1 MSKKA
6 KSHASSSRAAAGAF
20 GAGSGFGSGAS
31 FSAFGASASPLS
43 YVSEPPDLSSISD
56 ANTVVAF
63 KNLSKKDST
72 TKAKALEDLQ
82 STIASSPA
90 SVEEAVL
97 EAWLAHTVQGQIAA
111 ACGKRIAKHMP
122 KVVGAWLSGLY
133 ENDKSVSLAAQA
145 SFSSVFSTPEK
156 MHNLRKA
163 FQQQILEYC
172 RNVIDK
178 ESSNT
183 LSDERN
189 TSPDDAEAKYSR
201 VIASSIAVIASLLT
215 ELSPEELGK
224 EQSSYEEAM
233 QDGRIWDFSSYSDPA
248 VRRAIHRLLRTCMAK
263 QREAL
268 SAHLSTISKSYL
280 STALNSDQTGSAY
293 EFSETLVALTTIFPT
308 VWTEHYTSKKTPV
321 TKRLR
326 QFLKRGSQGGPTH
339 YWDNVNKIITRLP
352 KEVLPSDSAEAVEIL
367 SAIRSGIISKD
378 EPRSNL
384 GAAYTAYFNVT
395 AALSASFHGE
405 EQQKLLAE
413 MVLPLIL
420 QYIKPS
426 QETATWV
433 VPGPQATKL
442 ISQAL
447 EIPGVPLVLEAQWD
461 QATNVLVEDMKTSL
475 PAQSK
480 DYDASQRQVNEVGQR
495 WAAVA
500 SKLLEKD
507 PPPNIRDL
515 LARSS
520 SQVIKEALE
529 LLNSRNGKPYGA
541 AGVIEALLRSFK
553 SFLFEDPECSELLT
567 SFVTNDLPSLF
578 LSPSSSK
585 LASILRTFSDRP
597 GFEEAWRATLKTCVD
612 EPEPQAKVTA
622 LAQLLS
628 SIDSQS
634 QIAVANSELQ
644 GFILERF
651 RLSIQGAADWSFPN
665 QLLKGSSVLSDDTVD
680 TVLADLTQ
688 SLSVSGK
695 AQNALQGLTNIVQQ
709 NPDLL
714 RRYVP
719 TPEGSALLQKLVSI
733 TENPNDEIAE
743 QATSLENRIKATLSD
758 SNSKEA
764 LKSSIFDVISR
775 GLVQA
780 AADSVSPITLVELAK
795 DLLNDTETVDQE
807 LLDNI
812 VPTYDAWQAAL
823 KPFLDISPHPT
834 FAITNPLGGGV
845 YLVKTGQNP
854 TQVPRD
860 SEGLAPAL
868 RMAAY
873 TARLLAKVPI
883 LEKLSLERQAQL
895 YKHLLL
901 TVQLTNDNVSRATS
915 NDIFNVYN
923 PHTENDVVEVIADIQ
938 ALITTWTSSPAAG
951 WSEDASSE
959 SSFVRAALDSLRESS
974 KGLASE
980 SFYNARAY
988 ASVTSELIEMHGWP
1002 SKETA
1007 SMEETLKE
1015 IRRSN
1020 DTLLVAAFLFGHST
1034 PMASHS
1040 SASRMCNELIAQLT
1054 GHNVQDVQDGK
1065 YYLPQRNYVVA
1076 RLRQLVLLNIIIANQ
1091 DGITDTIA
1099 KQRLVFFVKHLTGW
1113 LELQDDESIPLT
1125 VRSEVYRAFSLLLPL
1140 MKDIYGEH
1148 WENILN
1154 SLTSFWSS
1162 SGHFKDQGLGYEE
1175 AIPCIHASLKLYS
1188 TLRALQAD
1196 EDPNEDLV
1204 EIWKSSQPAVSQGL
1218 IELLKQSEG
1227 LDDYNHQPLKIVN
1240 ELLSRQISSIS
1251 GTQLENTEELFPLLV
1266 TESSSVQQA
1275 AFDILHKQIPAAQ
1288 EEISVNAALEK
1299 TTAQLPDELLS
1310 LVLEPPSKEV
1320 ISGWD
1325 FNRAMPLNLRGYLFS
1340 WLLIFDHFTN
1350 SSYKVKTDYIE
1361 HLQKEGHVPQLLDFL
1376 AEFLG
1381 HTKGKPIDI
1390 SKFDVAQYDPHATD
1404 TPLADARYLAA
1415 HLYFLTLQHLPSLAK
1430 SWWIDCKSR
1439 QTVLAVESWTERFIS
1454 PHIITAAL
1462 SAVSEWANSQDNAA
1476 ADEALTIKVNQR
1488 GKEITAGYE
1497 VDEQFMTIVIRLP
1510 PTYPLAPVVVEGV
1523 NRVAVSEQKW
1533 QSWLRNCQ
1541 GVVTFSNGNL
1551 VDGLISWRRNV
1562 VGALKGQTECAI
1574 CYSIISADKQLPSK
1588 RCGTCK
1594 NLFHTS
1600 CLYKW
1605 FKSSNAS
1612 SCPLCRNPFNY
1623 G

>member
-133 ENDKSVSLAAQA
+133 DNDKSVSLAAQA

-395 AALSASFHGE
+395 AALSASFPGE

-447 EIPGVPLVLEAQWD
+447 EIPGVPLVLEAQWE

-507 PPPNIRDL
+507 PPPNTRDL

-529 LLNSRNGKPYGA
+529 LLNSRN
-541 AGVIEALLRSFK
+541 
-553 SFLFEDPECSELLT
+553 
-567 SFVTNDLPSLF
+567 
-578 LSPSSSK
+578 
-585 LASILRTFSDRP
+585 
-597 GFEEAWRATLKTCVD
+597 
-612 EPEPQAKVTA
+612 
-622 LAQLLS
+622 
-628 SIDSQS
+628 
-634 QIAVANSELQ
+634 
-644 GFILERF
+644 
-651 RLSIQGAADWSFPN
+651 
-665 QLLKGSSVLSDDTVD
+665 
-680 TVLADLTQ
+680 DLTQ

-780 AADSVSPITLVELAK
+780 AADSVSPSTLVELAK

-845 YLVKTGQNP
+845 YLVKKGQNP
-854 TQVPRD
+854 T
-860 SEGLAPAL
+860 
-868 RMAAY
+868 
-873 TARLLAKVPI
+873 KVPI
-883 LEKLSLERQAQL
+883 LEKISLERQAQL

-938 ALITTWTSSPAAG
+938 ALITTWTSSSAAG

-1020 DTLLVAAFLFGHST
+1020 G
-1034 PMASHS
+1034 
-1040 SASRMCNELIAQLT
+1040 
-1054 GHNVQDVQDGK
+1054 
-1065 YYLPQRNYVVA
+1065 
-1076 RLRQLVLLNIIIANQ
+1076 LRQLVLLNIIVANQ

-1162 SGHFKDQGLGYEE
+1162 AGHFKDQGLGYEE

-1251 GTQLENTEELFPLLV
+1251 GTQLENTEE
-1266 TESSSVQQA
+1266 QA

-1325 FNRAMPLNLRGYLFS
+1325 FNRAMPLDLRGYLFS

-1381 HTKGKPIDI
+1381 HTKGRPIDI

>member
-133 ENDKSVSLAAQA
+133 DNDKSVSLAAQA

-395 AALSASFHGE
+395 AALSASFPGE

-447 EIPGVPLVLEAQWD
+447 EIPGVPLVLEAQWE

-529 LLNSRNGKPYGA
+529 LLNSRN
-541 AGVIEALLRSFK
+541 
-553 SFLFEDPECSELLT
+553 
-567 SFVTNDLPSLF
+567 
-578 LSPSSSK
+578 
-585 LASILRTFSDRP
+585 
-597 GFEEAWRATLKTCVD
+597 
-612 EPEPQAKVTA
+612 
-622 LAQLLS
+622 
-628 SIDSQS
+628 
-634 QIAVANSELQ
+634 
-644 GFILERF
+644 
-651 RLSIQGAADWSFPN
+651 
-665 QLLKGSSVLSDDTVD
+665 
-680 TVLADLTQ
+680 DLTQ

-780 AADSVSPITLVELAK
+780 AADSVSPSTLVELAK
-795 DLLNDTETVDQE
+795 DLLNDTETVNQE

-845 YLVKTGQNP
+845 YLVKKGQNP
-854 TQVPRD
+854 T
-860 SEGLAPAL
+860 
-868 RMAAY
+868 
-873 TARLLAKVPI
+873 KVPI

-901 TVQLTNDNVSRATS
+901 TVQLTNDNFSRATS

-938 ALITTWTSSPAAG
+938 ALITTWTSSSAAG

-1020 DTLLVAAFLFGHST
+1020 G
-1034 PMASHS
+1034 
-1040 SASRMCNELIAQLT
+1040 
-1054 GHNVQDVQDGK
+1054 
-1065 YYLPQRNYVVA
+1065 
-1076 RLRQLVLLNIIIANQ
+1076 LRQLVLLNIIVANQ

-1162 SGHFKDQGLGYEE
+1162 AGHFKDQGLGYEE

-1251 GTQLENTEELFPLLV
+1251 GTQLENTEE
-1266 TESSSVQQA
+1266 QA

-1325 FNRAMPLNLRGYLFS
+1325 FNRAMPLDLRGYLFS

-1381 HTKGKPIDI
+1381 HTKGRPIDI

-1588 RCGTCK
+1588 
-1594 NLFHTS
+1594 
-1600 CLYKW
+1600 
-1605 FKSSNAS
+1605 

>member
-133 ENDKSVSLAAQA
+133 DNDKSVSLAAQA

-384 GAAYTAYFNVT
+384 GAAYPAYFNVT
-395 AALSASFHGE
+395 AALSASFPGE

-447 EIPGVPLVLEAQWD
+447 EIPGVPLVLEAQWE

-529 LLNSRNGKPYGA
+529 LLNSRN
-541 AGVIEALLRSFK
+541 
-553 SFLFEDPECSELLT
+553 
-567 SFVTNDLPSLF
+567 
-578 LSPSSSK
+578 
-585 LASILRTFSDRP
+585 
-597 GFEEAWRATLKTCVD
+597 
-612 EPEPQAKVTA
+612 
-622 LAQLLS
+622 
-628 SIDSQS
+628 
-634 QIAVANSELQ
+634 
-644 GFILERF
+644 
-651 RLSIQGAADWSFPN
+651 
-665 QLLKGSSVLSDDTVD
+665 
-680 TVLADLTQ
+680 DLTQ

-695 AQNALQGLTNIVQQ
+695 AQNALQGLTNI
-709 NPDLL
+709 
-714 RRYVP
+714 
-719 TPEGSALLQKLVSI
+719 KLVSI

-780 AADSVSPITLVELAK
+780 AADSVSPSTLVELAK

-845 YLVKTGQNP
+845 YLVKKGQNP
-854 TQVPRD
+854 T
-860 SEGLAPAL
+860 
-868 RMAAY
+868 
-873 TARLLAKVPI
+873 KVPI

-938 ALITTWTSSPAAG
+938 ALITTWTSSSTAG

-1020 DTLLVAAFLFGHST
+1020 G
-1034 PMASHS
+1034 
-1040 SASRMCNELIAQLT
+1040 
-1054 GHNVQDVQDGK
+1054 
-1065 YYLPQRNYVVA
+1065 
-1076 RLRQLVLLNIIIANQ
+1076 LRQLVLLNIIVANQ

-1162 SGHFKDQGLGYEE
+1162 AGHFKDQGLGYEE

-1251 GTQLENTEELFPLLV
+1251 GTQLENTEE
-1266 TESSSVQQA
+1266 QA

-1325 FNRAMPLNLRGYLFS
+1325 FNRAMPLDLRGYLFS

-1350 SSYKVKTDYIE
+1350 SSYKVKTEYIE

-1381 HTKGKPIDI
+1381 HTKGRPIDI

-1510 PTYPLAPVVVEGV
+1510 PTYPLAPVIVEGV

-1588 RCGTCK
+1588 
-1594 NLFHTS
+1594 
-1600 CLYKW
+1600 
-1605 FKSSNAS
+1605 